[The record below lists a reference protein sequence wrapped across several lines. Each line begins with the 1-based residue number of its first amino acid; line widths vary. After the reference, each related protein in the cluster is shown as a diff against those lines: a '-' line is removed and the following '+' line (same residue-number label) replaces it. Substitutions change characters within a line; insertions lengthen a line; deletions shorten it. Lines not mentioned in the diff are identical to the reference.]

1 MTSQI
6 NVSTLDTDYPI
17 AGVDNDSQ
25 GFRDNFTII
34 RTALETASSEL
45 TAIQTIVN
53 TLNTGSLLV
62 GTVGVNVL
70 TDLTNST
77 STTTGALQVRGGV
90 AISKDLYVGG
100 SLTVENQS
108 NIRDTLAIGQIQ
120 TNTNFYSLSLEPF
133 GLWLFPE
140 GSPTT
145 STYGVGAVAQ
155 YTTGSCNFAGG
166 IWGQD
171 NPNFYAQNAYGITLW
186 KAYTTGSNIISWDL
200 YFGVTTDNTSTF
212 INGKPL
218 KPIAGFRLPVGNEYG
233 TTPIP
238 PTTNSSGKPGDIRL
252 DTNYMYV
259 CTGTNVWARIALD
272 KTAF

>member
-6 NVSTLDTDYPI
+6 NVNTLDTDYPI

-34 RTALETASSEL
+34 RTALQTAASEL

-53 TLNTGSLLV
+53 TLNTGSQLV
-62 GTVGVNVL
+62 GTVGVNIL
-70 TDLTNST
+70 SDLTNST

-100 SLTVENQS
+100 ALTVENQS
-108 NIRDTLAIGQIQ
+108 NIRDTLAIGVKQ
-120 TNTNFYSLSLEPF
+120 TSTNFYNLSIEPF
-133 GLWLFPE
+133 GLWIFPE

-145 STYGVGAVAQ
+145 STFGVGAVAQ
-155 YTTGSCNFAGG
+155 YTTGSINLAGA

-171 NPNFYAQNAYGITLW
+171 NPNFLEQNAFGLSLY
-186 KAYTTGSNIISWDL
+186 KAYSTVTNVIDYQQ

-212 INGKPL
+212 ITGKPL
-218 KPIAGFRLPVGNEYG
+218 KPIAGFRLPVNNEFG
-233 TTPIP
+233 TTPTPI
-238 PTTNSSGKPGDIRL
+238 SSSDTGKVGDIRVTS
-252 DTNYMYV
+252 DHIYV
-259 CTGTNVWARIALD
+259 CTGTNAWKRIAL
-272 KTAF
+272 TTF